1 MRAPS
6 IQSRILASPPVQ
18 LTAWVST
25 AFFGYHFLRGEPVFW
40 ATVIVVAFLM
50 NVIRADEQVQAYK
63 AWKREWDAMSGIPP
77 RAKGRPNFLVVAL
90 VAPSLLFLY
99 YVWQHGGASALIGV
113 SALTIAPLLVIS
125 LTLKLIRRAMRR
137 KAAKIMP
144 VTICVKRSWLPVPD
158 IAGAYRQLP
167 EHCHQVM
174 RARRDDGAATGAGL

>member
-6 IQSRILASPPVQ
+6 IQSRLLASQPVQ
-18 LTAWVST
+18 LTAWGST
-25 AFFGYHFLRGEPVFW
+25 AFFGYHFLHGEPVFW

-50 NVIRADEQVQAYK
+50 NVMRADDQVQAYK

-99 YVWQHGGASALIGV
+99 YFWQHGGASALIGV
-113 SALTIAPLLVIS
+113 AILIIGPLLVIG
-125 LTLKLIRRAMRR
+125 LGFKLIRRAMRR

-158 IAGAYRQLP
+158 LIRAYRGLP
-167 EHCHQVM
+167 AYC
-174 RARRDDGAATGAGL
+174 RAILRTKP